1 MMKDRTG
8 STSIIAVAVQLHTF
22 AMKKLFVTL
31 PCLVLAFLT
40 HAQEPVLIG
49 GGSTRPQPVMG
60 YSQPYKVVI
69 KQPRLRQSKPGCIMV
84 ASTLATGCDKGYRRT
99 VAQASCWPAYPT
111 STGFG
116 CYKSYQN
123 SYRASPTVI
132 YFGGGEAAARGY
144 SFRHRR

>member
-1 MMKDRTG
+1 MLKDQTG
-8 STSIIAVAVQLHTF
+8 STSIHLVAVQLQTF
-22 AMKKLFVTL
+22 AMKKIFLAL
-31 PCLVLAFLT
+31 PCLTVAFLT

-60 YSQPYKVVI
+60 YSQPYKIII
-69 KQPRLRQSKPGCIMV
+69 KQPVLRQTKAGCVMV
-84 ASTLATGCDKGYRRT
+84 ASTLAEGCDKGYRRAA
-99 VAQASCWPAYPT
+99 AQSSCWPAYPA

-116 CYKSYQN
+116 YYKTYQN
-123 SYRASPTVI
+123 SGCASPTVI